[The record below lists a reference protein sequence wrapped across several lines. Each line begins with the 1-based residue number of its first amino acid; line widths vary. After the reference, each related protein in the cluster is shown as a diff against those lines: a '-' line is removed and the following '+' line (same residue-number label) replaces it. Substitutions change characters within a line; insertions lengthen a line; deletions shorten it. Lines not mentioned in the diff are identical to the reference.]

1 MKGQVS
7 TEYLVILAIV
17 LVVALVVVYLVGGF
31 AGMGVG
37 TMETQSMQA
46 WGTAAPL
53 AITSWKQSTT
63 TLQLEVQNNDV
74 DALKL
79 TGISMDG
86 APVSFTP
93 ANQTL
98 ASGAKQTFTVTGL
111 PDCSPAGTSF
121 SHQTV
126 ILTYDKGSITGKTET
141 GIRPIVGK
149 CSGA

>member
-1 MKGQVS
+1 MFKKGQVS

-53 AITSWKQSTT
+53 AITSWKQTGTT
-63 TLQLEVQNNDV
+63 MQLEIQNNDV
-74 DALKL
+74 DQLTL

-86 APVSFTP
+86 GSVFSGNTTF
-93 ANQTL
+93 
-98 ASGAKQTFTVTGL
+98 ASGAKMVITATTATTCGATG
-111 PDCSPAGTSF
+111 ASF
-121 SHQTV
+121 SHDNV
-126 ILTYDKGSITGKTET
+126 VLSYNKGSITGKTET

-149 CSGA
+149 CS

>member
-1 MKGQVS
+1 MMFKKGQVS

-53 AITSWKQSTT
+53 AITCWKQAGTV
-63 TLQLEVQNNDV
+63 LQLEIQNNDV
-74 DALKL
+74 DQLVL
-79 TGISMDG
+79 TGITMDG
-86 APVSFTP
+86 ASVYSSNT
-93 ANQTL
+93 TYT
-98 ASGAKQTFTVTGL
+98 SGEKKVITATTATTCGA
-111 PDCSPAGTSF
+111 AGASF
-121 SHQTV
+121 SHENV
-126 ILTYDKGSITGKTET
+126 ILTYNKGTIAGKTET

-149 CSGA
+149 CS

>member
-1 MKGQVS
+1 MIKKGQVS

-53 AITSWKQSTT
+53 AITSWRQSDT
-63 TLQLEVQNNDV
+63 TLSLEIQNNDV
-74 DALKL
+74 DTL
-79 TGISMDG
+79 TLTDISADG
-86 APVSFTP
+86 ASIYSNTTTF
-93 ANQTL
+93 
-98 ASGAKQTFTVTGL
+98 ASGEKKVVVATTATSCGA
-111 PDCSPAGTSF
+111 AGASF
-121 SHQTV
+121 SHENV
-126 ILTYDKGSITGKTET
+126 ILTYNKGSITGKTET

-149 CSGA
+149 CS

>member
-1 MKGQVS
+1 MFKKGQVS

-53 AITSWKQSTT
+53 AITSWKQTGT
-63 TLQLEVQNNDV
+63 TLSLEVQNNDV
-74 DALKL
+74 DQL
-79 TGISMDG
+79 TLTDITMDG
-86 APVSFTP
+86 ASVF
-93 ANQTL
+93 
-98 ASGAKQTFTVTGL
+98 SGNTTFTSGEKKLVTATAATTCGA
-111 PDCSPAGTSF
+111 AGASF
-121 SHQTV
+121 SHENV
-126 ILTYDKGSITGKTET
+126 VLTYNKGAISGKTET

-149 CSGA
+149 CS

>member
-1 MKGQVS
+1 MIKKGQVS

-17 LVVALVVVYLVGGF
+17 LVVALVVVYLIGGF

-53 AITSWKQSTT
+53 SITSWKQTASS
-63 TLQLEVQNNDV
+63 LELEIQNNDV
-74 DALKL
+74 DQL
-79 TGISMDG
+79 TLTAISMDG
-86 APVSFTP
+86 ASVPMSTNTTVFT
-93 ANQTL
+93 
-98 ASGAKQTFTVTGL
+98 SGEKKLITVTTATTCGA
-111 PDCSPAGTSF
+111 PGSSF
-121 SHQTV
+121 SHSNV

-149 CSGA
+149 CS

>member
-46 WGTAAPL
+46 WGTAAPF
-53 AITSWKQSTT
+53 AITSWKQTDT
-63 TLQLEVQNNDV
+63 ALEMEVQNNDV
-74 DALKL
+74 DQLTL
-79 TGISMDG
+79 TGIAMDG
-86 APVSFTP
+86 ASVTIAPV
-93 ANQTL
+93 NQTF
-98 ASGAKQTFTVTGL
+98 ASGSKFLITATVASACGA
-111 PDCSPAGTSF
+111 PGTSF
-121 SHQTV
+121 SHSNV
-126 ILTYDKGSITGKTET
+126 ILTYNKGSISGKTET

-149 CSGA
+149 CS